1 MSFVFFEGEKR
12 IVENG
17 SKLNSGDKSSLTN
30 YFEKRFSLFL
40 LCVFRRRRR
49 DVKWKAEESRGME
62 VSCVAPQEILQ

>member
-40 LCVFRRRRR
+40 LCVSSSQGC
-49 DVKWKAEESRGME
+49 EMESGRITGNGSFLRCSAIE
-62 VSCVAPQEILQ
+62 KR